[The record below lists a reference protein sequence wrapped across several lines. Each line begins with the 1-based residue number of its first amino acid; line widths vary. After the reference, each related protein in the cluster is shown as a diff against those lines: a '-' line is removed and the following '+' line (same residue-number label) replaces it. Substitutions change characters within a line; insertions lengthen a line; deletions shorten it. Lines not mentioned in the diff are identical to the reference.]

1 MATRK
6 FTQNNFTQGQVGP
19 FLAGRGETPIYKAGL
34 ETCENFLCLP
44 QGGLTKRKGF
54 KFISAHPDDA
64 TTPDGSTTLNTIGF
78 HPKSRMLPFKFSDGQ
93 EYVALIEPQDTT
105 ISSNAR
111 IHIFYNDVRI
121 VKLTNGTDGN
131 VIPID
136 TDNID
141 EIRYTQ
147 SFDYMIMVHADMR
160 PIELVRGATNT
171 VWTCTY
177 LDFDHLPQ
185 TNFNFGTTLTPA
197 SASGNNVNFTLSSGS
212 YAWVNAAWP
221 DGHVGMHIDINGG
234 LAEIKS
240 ISSSTVAVCDIT
252 YDLVDNEAALGHE
265 WQIDAFS
272 NLSSTLGGGW
282 PRSVSFHQNRLIFG
296 GSRDK
301 PQTIFGSQT
310 GDFFNFD
317 NYSRVVSSTGD
328 VTGEITDV
336 SGLQFTIASD
346 ELNIIRH
353 LVSQQSL
360 FIFTSDGEFDM
371 SGEPVTPSNILIRQQ
386 TRYGIGADRT
396 RPVVVDN
403 EVLFPQRG
411 GKVVRA
417 FVYNFNTDAY
427 SAKNYNLVHHD
438 MLSGCNNLAFVKN
451 YDDTNN
457 NFVFALNDDGTM
469 AVLGVN
475 TEYTVVGWTKWT
487 TNGFFK
493 DLCVVDDSLYAL
505 TQRYSSDGSTLNT
518 KLFLEKLTEDDVWLD
533 SYHSTSATGQSFTG
547 AQGLEG
553 KTVQV
558 IADGQVHPDVTVTA
572 AGNFTLT
579 RTSSNTAIGHAY
591 TSTAKTLPVQVASA
605 NLTTLGERVRKVQC
619 ELQFNNSK
627 YLKVDNFIIPFKE
640 IGNNLLNVP
649 VQSYTGMKR
658 VRLSGWSRTPQVTMI
673 NDTGLPVTLLSLT
686 TEVKFGLGKIQEAG

>member
-54 KFISAHPDDA
+54 QFISAHPDDA
-64 TTPDGSTTLNTIGF
+64 TTPDGSTTLNSVGF
-78 HPKSRMLPFKFSDGQ
+78 HPQSRMLPFKFSDGQ
-93 EYVALIEPQDTT
+93 EYVILIEPQDGATP
-105 ISSNAR
+105 AD
-111 IHIFYNDVRI
+111 IHIFYQDVRI
-121 VKLTNGTDGN
+121 KKITNGVAGD
-131 VIPID
+131 VIPIT
-136 TDNID
+136 TDIID
-141 EIRYTQ
+141 EIRFTQ

-160 PIELVRGATNT
+160 PIQLVRGATNT
-171 VWTCTY
+171 DWTSSY
-177 LDFDHLPQ
+177 LSFDHLPQ
-185 TNFNFGTTLTPA
+185 ANFNFGTTLTPA
-197 SASGNNVNFTLSSGS
+197 SASGNNINFTLSSGS
-212 YAWVNAAWP
+212 YAWVDAAWP
-221 DGHVGMHIDINGG
+221 DGHVGMKIDINGG
-234 LAEIKS
+234 QAEIKS
-240 ISSSTVAVCDIT
+240 ISSSTVAVCDII
-252 YDLVDNEAALGHE
+252 YDLVDNEPAEGHE
-265 WQIDAFS
+265 WLIDAFS

-301 PQTIFGSQT
+301 PQTIFGSQS

-328 VTGEITDV
+328 VTGEITDI

-346 ELNIIRH
+346 QLNIIRH

-403 EVLFPQRG
+403 EVLFAQKS

-438 MLSGCNNLAFVKN
+438 ILTGCNNLAFVQN
-451 YDDTNN
+451 YDATNN
-457 NFVFALNDDGTM
+457 NFVFALNSDGSM

-487 TNGFFK
+487 TNGNFK
-493 DLCVVDDSLYAL
+493 DLCVVDDQLYSL

-518 KLFLEKLTEDDVWLD
+518 TVFLEKLTTEEVYLD
-533 SYHSTSATGQSFTG
+533 AYHSTSATGQSFTG

-579 RTSSNTAIGHAY
+579 RSSSSTAIGHVY
-591 TSTAKTLPVQVASA
+591 TSTAKTLPVQVAGA
-605 NLTTLGERVRKVQC
+605 NLTTLGERVRKVMC
-619 ELQFNNSK
+619 ELQFDNSK
-627 YLKVDNFIIPFKE
+627 YLKVDNFTVPFKN
-640 IGNNLLNVP
+640 IGTSLLNTP
-649 VQSYTGMKR
+649 VQPYTGMKR
-658 VRLSGWSRTPQVTMI
+658 VRLSGWSRTPQITMV
-673 NDTGLPVTLLSLT
+673 NDTGLPTTLLALT

>member
-19 FLAGRGETPIYKAGL
+19 YLAGRGETPIYKAGL

-44 QGGLTKRKGF
+44 QGGITKRKGF
-54 KFISAHPDDA
+54 KFISAHPDND
-64 TTPDGSTTLNTIGF
+64 TVPDGSTPLTTVGF
-78 HPKSRMLPFKFSDGQ
+78 HPKSRMLPFSFSDGQ
-93 EYVALIEPQDTT
+93 EYIILIEPQDSV
-105 ISSNAR
+105 ISTNAT
-111 IHIFYNDVRI
+111 IHIFYNDTRI
-121 VKLTNGTDGN
+121 VKLTNGTAGN
-131 VIPID
+131 VFDIT

-141 EIRYTQ
+141 DIRFTQ
-147 SFDYMIMVHADMR
+147 SFDYMILVHPNMR
-160 PIELVRGATNT
+160 PVQLVRGSSNT
-171 VWTCTY
+171 DWSCTY
-177 LDFDHLPQ
+177 LSFDHLPQ
-185 TNFNFGTTLTPA
+185 ANFNFDATLTPA
-197 SASGNNVNFTLSSGS
+197 STSGSNTNFTLAGGT
-212 YAWVNAAWP
+212 YRWVDAAWP
-221 DGHVGMHIDINGG
+221 DGHVGMHIDVNGG
-234 LAEIKS
+234 MARIKS
-240 ISSSTVAVCDIT
+240 ISSSTVAVCDIE
-252 YDLVDNEAALGHE
+252 YELVDNETAQGHE
-265 WQIDAFS
+265 WKIDAFS
-272 NLSSTLGGGW
+272 NLSTALGGGW
-282 PRSVSFHQNRLIFG
+282 PRSVTFHQNRLIFG

-317 NYSRVVSSTGD
+317 NYSRVVSSTGT

-346 ELNIIRH
+346 QLNIIRH
-353 LVSQQSL
+353 MVSQQSL

-371 SGEPVTPSNILIRQQ
+371 SGEPVTPTNILIRQQ
-386 TRYGIGADRT
+386 TRYGIGTGRT

-403 EVLFPQRG
+403 EVLFPQKG

-438 MLSGCNNLAFVKN
+438 ILSGADNLSFVKN
-451 YDDTNN
+451 YDNTNN
-457 NFVFALNDDGTM
+457 NFVFANNDDGTI

-475 TEYTVVGWTKWT
+475 TEYTVVGWTLWT
-487 TNGFFK
+487 TNGFWK
-493 DLCVVDDSLYAL
+493 DLCVVDDKLYTL
-505 TQRYSSDGSTLNT
+505 TQRYDNDGSTLNT
-518 KLFLEKLTEDDVWLD
+518 GLFLEKLTEDDVWLD
-533 SYHSTSATGQSFTG
+533 SYHSSSVTGTSFSG

-558 IADGQVHPDVTVTA
+558 IADGQVHPDVNVDA

-579 RTSSNTAIGHAY
+579 RSSSSTAIGHSY
-591 TSTAKTLPVQVASA
+591 TSTAKTLPIQIASA

-619 ELQFNNSK
+619 ELQFDSSK
-627 YLKVDNFIIPFKE
+627 AFKVDGRTVSFKAL
-640 IGNNLLNVP
+640 GSGLLNTA
-649 VQSYTGMKR
+649 VQPYTGMKR
-658 VRLSGWSRTPQVTMI
+658 MRLSGFSRTPQVTMI

>member
-19 FLAGRGETPIYKAGL
+19 YLAGRGETPIYKAGL
-34 ETCENFLCLP
+34 ETCENWLCLP
-44 QGGLTKRKGF
+44 QGGITKRKGF
-54 KFISAHPDDA
+54 KFISAHPDDSNA
-64 TTPDGSTTLNTIGF
+64 PDGSTTLTTVGF
-78 HPKSRMLPFKFSDGQ
+78 HPQSRLIPFKFSDNQ
-93 EYVALIEPQDTT
+93 EYVILIEPQDGATP
-105 ISSNAR
+105 AD
-111 IHIFYNDVRI
+111 IHIFYQDVRI
-121 VKLTNGTDGN
+121 KKLTSGVAGD
-131 VIPID
+131 VIPIT

-141 EIRYTQ
+141 EIRFTQ

-160 PIELVRGATNT
+160 PIQLVRGATNT
-171 VWTCTY
+171 DWTSTY

-185 TNFNFGTTLTPA
+185 ANFNFGTTLTPA
-197 SASGNNVNFTLSSGS
+197 STSGNNVNFTLSGGS

-221 DGHVGMHIDINGG
+221 DGHVGMKIDINGG
-234 LAEIKS
+234 QAEIKS
-240 ISSSTVAVCDIT
+240 ISSSTVAVCDII
-252 YDLVDNEAALGHE
+252 YELVDTEPAEGHE

-282 PRSVSFHQNRLIFG
+282 PRSVTFHQNRLIFG

-301 PQTIFGSQT
+301 PQTIFGSQS

-317 NYSRVVSSTGD
+317 NFSRVVSSTGA
-328 VTGEITDV
+328 VTGEITDI

-386 TRYGIGADRT
+386 TRYGIDQDRS

-403 EVLFPQRG
+403 EVLFAQKG

-438 MLSGCNNLAFVKN
+438 ILSGTNNLAFVKN

-457 NFVFALNDDGTM
+457 NFVFALNSDGTM
-469 AVLGVN
+469 GVLGVN

-487 TNGFFK
+487 TNGNFK
-493 DLCVVDDSLYAL
+493 DLCVVDDNLYTL
-505 TQRYSSDGSTLNT
+505 TQRYASDGSTLNT
-518 KLFLEKLTEDDVWLD
+518 GLYLERLTEDNVYLD
-533 SYHSTSATGQSFTG
+533 SYHATSVLGQSFTG

-558 IADGQVHPDVTVTA
+558 IADGQVHPNVTVTA

-579 RTSSNTAIGHAY
+579 RSSTDTAIGHSY
-591 TSTAKTLPVQVASA
+591 TSTAKTLPIQVASA

-619 ELQFNNSK
+619 ELQFDASK
-627 YLKVDNFIIPFKE
+627 YMRVDNFTVPFKE
-640 IGNNLLNVP
+640 LGSSLLNTP
-649 VQSYTGMKR
+649 VQPYTGMKR

-673 NDTGLPVTLLSLT
+673 NDTGLPTTLLSLT

>member
-34 ETCENFLCLP
+34 EICENFLCLP
-44 QGGLTKRKGF
+44 QGGITKRKGF
-54 KFISAHPDDA
+54 QFISAHPDND
-64 TTPDGSTTLNTIGF
+64 TVPDGSTPLSTVGF
-78 HPKSRMLPFKFSDGQ
+78 HPQSRMIPFAFSDGQ
-93 EYVALIEPQDTT
+93 EYVILIEPQDSV
-105 ISSNAR
+105 ISTNAT
-111 IHIFYNDVRI
+111 IHIFYNDTRI
-121 VKLTNGTDGN
+121 VKLTNGTAGN
-131 VIPID
+131 VFDIT

-141 EIRYTQ
+141 DIRYAQ
-147 SFDYMIMVHADMR
+147 SFDYMILVHPNMQ
-160 PIELVRGATNT
+160 PIQLVRGSSNT
-171 VWTCTY
+171 DWSCTY
-177 LDFDHLPQ
+177 LSFDHLPQ
-185 TNFNFGTTLTPA
+185 TNFNFDATLTPGA
-197 SASGNNVNFTLSSGS
+197 VTGSSINFTLAGGT
-212 YAWVNAAWP
+212 YRWVDAAWP
-221 DGHVGMHIDINGG
+221 AGHVGMHIDVNGG
-234 LAEIKS
+234 MAEITS

-252 YDLVDNEAALGHE
+252 YDLVDNETAQGHE
-265 WQIDAFS
+265 WKIDAFS
-272 NLSSTLGGGW
+272 NLSTALGGGW
-282 PRSVSFHQNRLIFG
+282 PRSVTFHQNRLIFG

-346 ELNIIRH
+346 QLNIIRH
-353 LVSQQSL
+353 MVSQQSL

-371 SGEPVTPSNILIRQQ
+371 SGEPVTPTNILIRQQ
-386 TRYGIGADRT
+386 TRYGIGTGRT

-438 MLSGCNNLAFVKN
+438 ILSGADNLSFVKN
-451 YDDTNN
+451 YDNTNN
-457 NFVFALNDDGTM
+457 NFVFANNDDGTI

-475 TEYTVVGWTKWT
+475 TEYTVVGWTRWT
-487 TNGFFK
+487 TNGFWK
-493 DLCVVDDSLYAL
+493 DLCVVDDKLYTL
-505 TQRYSSDGSTLNT
+505 TQRYDSDGSTLNT
-518 KLFLEKLTEDDVWLD
+518 GLFLEKLTEDDVWLD
-533 SYHSTSATGQSFTG
+533 GYHSSNVTGTSFSG

-558 IADGQVHPDVTVTA
+558 IADNQVHPDVNVDA

-579 RTSSNTAIGHAY
+579 RSSSSTAVGHSY
-591 TSTAKTLPVQVASA
+591 TSTAKTLPIQIASA

-619 ELQFNNSK
+619 ELQFDSSK
-627 YLKVDNFIIPFKE
+627 AFKVDGRTVSFKAL
-640 IGNNLLNVP
+640 GSGLLNTAIEP
-649 VQSYTGMKR
+649 YTGMKR
-658 VRLSGWSRTPQVTMI
+658 MRLSGFSRTPQVTMI